1 MKIYWESPD
10 VVTLYGSRPSSNPD
24 LWFLSPWEFTQY
36 WEPIQLKPPSRSY
49 SLTEWASNADR
60 KRAQPGFDFFLKES
74 MLRERSLGSVF
85 PKQKKSWRRVREAA
99 TRTVFAEKK
108 TPDGTLP

>member
-1 MKIYWESPD
+1 MYWDSPD
-10 VVTLYGSRPSSNPD
+10 VVALYGSRPSSNPD

-60 KRAQPGFDFFLKES
+60 KRAQPGVDFFLKES
-74 MLRERSLGSVF
+74 TLREKDPWVVF
-85 PKQKKSWRRVREAA
+85 W
-99 TRTVFAEKK
+99 
-108 TPDGTLP
+108 